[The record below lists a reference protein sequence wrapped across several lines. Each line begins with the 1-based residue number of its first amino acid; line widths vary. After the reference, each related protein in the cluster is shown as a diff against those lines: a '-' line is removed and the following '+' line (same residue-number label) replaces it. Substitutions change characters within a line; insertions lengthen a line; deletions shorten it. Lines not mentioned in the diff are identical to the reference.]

1 MRAWIATAVLVAAS
15 AAAQAEPVPDK
26 ARQLA
31 DRGRVLH
38 DAGDYVDA
46 IAAFNEA
53 YVLAPSPG
61 LLFNLAQAYR
71 LAGKCDDAAWMYRRY
86 LDSHPGPDK
95 RALAETHLASVE
107 KCGHGGLR
115 VAIIPPPPVMTARI
129 PEPHAET
136 ASTVRSSRVAP
147 IAITSRPAN
156 ASPGENQKRIGIAL
170 GIGGGVV
177 LAGAAY
183 FAWDAHQAADEV
195 SAAYTKGEKW
205 SQVAAIDQRGQRSGA
220 MAEALGI
227 AGGITVISGAVV
239 YLVGRHYE
247 QAQHF
252 AVVPTRTGA
261 GIRMSWG
268 F

>member
-1 MRAWIATAVLVAAS
+1 MRAWITIAVLVS
-15 AAAQAEPVPDK
+15 APLALAEPIPDK

-31 DRGRVLH
+31 DRGRILH

-86 LDSHPGPDK
+86 LDTHPSSDK
-95 RALAETHLASVE
+95 RTIAETHLAVVE

-115 VAIIPPPPVMTARI
+115 VAMIPPPPVMSAPL
-129 PEPHAET
+129 PEPRIEPVT
-136 ASTVRSSRVAP
+136 AP
-147 IAITSRPAN
+147 LAITSTPMVESHAGR
-156 ASPGENQKRIGIAL
+156 RDRRLGIAL

-177 LAGAAY
+177 LASAAY
-183 FAWDAHQAADEV
+183 FAWDAHDAAETV
-195 SAAYTKGEKW
+195 SAAHANGQKW
-205 SQVAAIDQRGQRSGA
+205 SDVASIDQRGQHSAA

-227 AGGITVISGAVV
+227 AGGVAVASGAVL
-239 YLVGRHYE
+239 YLIGRHQE
-247 QAQHF
+247 HL
-252 AVVPTRTGA
+252 AVMPTNGGA

>member
-1 MRAWIATAVLVAAS
+1 MKALVAIALLAS
-15 AAAQAEPVPDK
+15 AAQVSLVSAEPVPEK

-31 DRGRVLH
+31 DRGRILH

-71 LAGKCDDAAWMYRRY
+71 LAGKCDDAAWMYRRF
-86 LDSHPGPDK
+86 LDSHPGTDK
-95 RALAETHLASVE
+95 RQLAEAHLATVE

-115 VAIIPPPPVMTARI
+115 VAIIPQPPAMTATI
-129 PEPHAET
+129 PEPRIET
-136 ASTVRSSRVAP
+136 AATTPTAL
-147 IAITSRPAN
+147 AIHSRPIESN
-156 ASPGENQKRIGIAL
+156 AGQRDKRIGIAL
-170 GIGGGVV
+170 GIGGGVI

-183 FAWDAHQAADEV
+183 FAWDAHEASNTV
-195 SAAYTKGEKW
+195 STAYAQGKKW
-205 SQVAAIDQRGQRSGA
+205 SDVASTDERGQHSATMG
-220 MAEALGI
+220 EALGI
-227 AGGITVISGAVV
+227 AGGLAVASGAVM
-239 YLVGRHYE
+239 YLIGRHQE
-247 QAQHF
+247 HV
-252 AVVPTRTGA
+252 AVMPTAGGA